1 MFCRLRYQFGSLQL
15 KTREKEDPIWELRYY
30 EPGPPRR
37 RRTVTVGILA
47 EYPNESA
54 VRKTGKMQALL
65 MKINVDERTPNGN
78 LTLGALIARYEE
90 EEMPERYST
99 RAAYR
104 PNLDVHIKPRWAD
117 TPLASVKAVAVEQWL
132 GGLPLAPKT
141 KAHIRGLMHVL
152 FQSAVRWDLLDRNPI
167 SHVRVKGRI
176 KRLQRPRI
184 LEPVEFNALVSHFP
198 DPFRTMFL
206 IAGCLGLR
214 CSEIVGLRS
223 SDFDSSAVRWP
234 YSGESFTVELAPR
247 RRNTVRT
254 VSRSTVCWRR
264 RPASKARLVGVP
276 SGIPTE
282 VRWIKWGHQ

>member
-37 RRTVTVGILA
+37 RITVGILA

-117 TPLASVKAVAVEQWL
+117 TPLASIKAVAVEQWL

-152 FQSAVRWDLLDRNPI
+152 FQSAARWELLDRNPI
-167 SHVRVKGRI
+167 SHVRVKGGT

-184 LEPVEFNALVSHFP
+184 LEPGEFSALVSYSP
-198 DPFRTMFL
+198 DPYRTMFL
-206 IAGCLGLR
+206 IAGCLDLR
-214 CSEIVGLRS
+214 CSEIVGLQCRTS
-223 SDFDSSAVRWP
+223 TLSAVRCS
-234 YSGESFTVELAPR
+234 YSEESFTVELAPR
-247 RRNTVRT
+247 RPKPVRT
-254 VSRSTVCWRR
+254 VSRSTVCWPR
-264 RPASKARLVGVP
+264 RPASKASLVGVP